1 MKYIG
6 VIDCNNFFV
15 SCERLFRP
23 DLVGKPVIVLSSND
37 GCVVARSKEIKDMGI
52 PMGVPA
58 FQLKDMIKNVDVEV
72 FSSHLSLYRDISRRV
87 FSVVKDIL
95 PIVEQYSIDE
105 AFFSIESDS
114 LSSLQERC
122 VLMSSQVERAV
133 GIPVSIGVSLTK
145 TQAKYA
151 NRLAKKAGKPV
162 ILDESWWQENV
173 GTVQLRDI
181 WGVGG
186 QLLSSYREAS
196 INTTL
201 DLYQCPKPRLDKL
214 FGIAGLRLQAE
225 LSGQMMYP
233 VSVVKTPQKSVTS
246 TRSFKDTTNDMSVLK
261 DAVAHHIR
269 ETTLELRE
277 QHLTTSKL
285 QVLLQTSRY
294 GDYALRGGVI
304 EVDLLVPTDDTAVLM
319 IEAMRLVERFFEPKV
334 PYKKAGVV
342 LGQLLPTEQVQ
353 QSLFPQII
361 SDNNKL
367 NTTIDEINN
376 RFGRGRIQL
385 GKHSLVSAW
394 QSKHDNLSP
403 CYTTRWTDVA
413 VVHAC

>member
-122 VLMSSQVERAV
+122 VLISSQVERAV
-133 GIPVSIGVSLTK
+133 GIPVSIGMSLTK

-162 ILDESWWQENV
+162 ILDESWW
-173 GTVQLRDI
+173 
-181 WGVGG
+181 

-225 LSGQMMYP
+225 ISSQIMYP
-233 VSVVKTPQKSVTS
+233 VSVFKIPQKSVTS
-246 TRSFKDTTNDMSVLK
+246 TRSFKDTTNDISVLK

-376 RFGRGRIQL
+376 RFGRERIQL
-385 GKHSLVSAW
+385 GKHSLVSVW